1 MRKQHIPYLPPYQLR
16 SSGLSS
22 FGILKR
28 GSELVLCSSFV
39 SDIFVLKRK
48 NRKTGRYCEQLVENN
63 FSVVFL
69 CVSNWASKCTKTG
82 FEMDEMSVVL
92 LVLAVAFCGAQSE
105 SNIAQFSST
114 PDFTFTATEI
124 GSASV
129 QQELKRSDERISP
142 TSTQARAQ
150 AISTINLNS
159 GEDLLQSK
167 ICETCAC
174 QEGTPSVVDCS
185 SKSLTAPFLLP
196 EWPQSHLISS
206 IDARFENN
214 NFIEVRQFPELPL
227 LKLSFRGNGIQ
238 FIEKEA
244 FKFLKMLEYLDLS
257 ENNLTHESL
266 NENVFIGPFND
277 EDYEPIPLKTLKLG
291 YNKIIS
297 INNDAFK
304 HLSHL
309 ETLELN
315 NNPLKVIDHQTA
327 IAITTLRKLKVR
339 FYLCK

>member
-1 MRKQHIPYLPPYQLR
+1 MRKQPPYLPPYQLR

-48 NRKTGRYCEQLVENN
+48 NRKAGRYCVQLVKNN

-69 CVSNWASKCTKTG
+69 CVSNWISKCTKTS
-82 FEMDEMSVVL
+82 FEMGEMSVIL
-92 LVLAVAFCGAQSE
+92 LVLAVAFCWSQSA
-105 SNIAQFSST
+105 SNANVAQFSAT
-114 PDFTFTATEI
+114 PDFTFAATEI

-129 QQELKRSDERISP
+129 QQELKRSDERTSP
-142 TSTQARAQ
+142 TSTQ

-159 GEDLLQSK
+159 EEDLLQSK

-174 QEGTPSVVDCS
+174 QDGTPSVVDCS

-196 EWPQSHLISS
+196 EWPQGHLISS

-291 YNKIIS
+291 YNKIVS

-327 IAITTLRKLKVR
+327 IAITTLRKLKVG
-339 FYLCK
+339 FCSCK